1 MSSLWLSGKQRS
13 SNGLPGL
20 RIYPGGCGLFICLK
34 LQKRMATMGAPSVGI
49 RSFPSSSSSSCLSS
63 HTAKIVQPP
72 FTLSMIL
79 IRPRLGAS
87 PRIVACSAVQ
97 ESSAAATSTATS
109 TATAEAKEAKA
120 APKEAAEKPKRSAK
134 AVAKPLPKLMVE
146 DVIPQLQEIL
156 QAQDDLSEIDLTFK
170 DNRLEG
176 SFMKKGNPYS
186 FWAFFPNGDISGPKG
201 FSLSSYGS
209 GASTVEPFLVD
220 EKKITANHVIFWV
233 EKRLAA
239 QGLIP
244 VWND

>member
-1 MSSLWLSGKQRS
+1 MTVERYMEILVAQKAWTNMWMRATLKQRS

-120 APKEAAEKPKRSAK
+120 APKEAAEKPKRPAK
-134 AVAKPLPKLMVE
+134 AVAKPLPQLMVE

-170 DNRLEG
+170 DNRVSPLN
-176 SFMKKGNPYS
+176 SHVS
-186 FWAFFPNGDISGPKG
+186 HRPKEQRHK
-201 FSLSSYGS
+201 LMNAYG
-209 GASTVEPFLVD
+209 VY
-220 EKKITANHVIFWV
+220 
-233 EKRLAA
+233 
-239 QGLIP
+239 
-244 VWND
+244 